1 MERVIRIAQYITI
14 ALWVLVLLTAVIC
27 IAAYEGGTMD
37 NFFGSVAGDILI
49 SVVSSAV
56 TSLMATVIMYF
67 AFLKKIPEK
76 TRDKIDRLLN
86 DRLNYETT
94 NHDAVMTS
102 LDSNSKHAT
111 LEHKALSSE
120 HNNLSAEH
128 TQIRLSIQETAG
140 ILREERAVR
149 EERAKHMTGSQKE
162 IQGHVDGIRALSDVM
177 GKQQV
182 KIAQL
187 RKELAQAKTQCQELR
202 AENQEL
208 REALE
213 QTQASSVRRQRG
225 LEMER

>member
-76 TRDKIDRLLN
+76 TRDKIDQLLN

-94 NHDAVMTS
+94 NHNAVLSSM
-102 LDSNSKHAT
+102 DSGFRHAV
-111 LEHKALSSE
+111 LEHKDLSK
-120 HNNLSAEH
+120 EH
-128 TQIRLSIQETAG
+128 TEIKMSIRDTAD

-182 KIAQL
+182 RIAQL
-187 RKELAQAKTQCQELR
+187 RKELAQAKTQCQEWRAENQELK

-213 QTQASSVRRQRG
+213 QTQAPSIRRRRG
-225 LEMER
+225 FEIER